1 MTKTILKGI
10 SPDTAPKT
18 IGPYVHAMIH
28 QETVFTTCIIP
39 LDPKTDELIGGKAED
54 QFRRIYT
61 NLKIVLEESGS
72 SLDRI
77 IKQNIYLTN
86 MEDFWAFNLVTEEF
100 LGAHR
105 PARATMQVLALPKGA
120 PCGMDV
126 VAALN

>member
-1 MTKTILKGI
+1 MTKAILKGI

-39 LDPKTDELIGGKAED
+39 LDPRTDELIGGKAED

-77 IKQNIYLTN
+77 IKQNIYLT
-86 MEDFWAFNLVTEEF
+86 FNLVTEEF
-100 LGAHR
+100 LGTHR

>member
-10 SPDTAPKT
+10 SPDAAPKT

-39 LDPKTDELIGGKAED
+39 LDPKTDELIGGKAEA

-61 NLKIVLEESGS
+61 NLKIVLEEASS

-86 MEDFWAFNLVTEEF
+86 MEDFWAFNRVTEEF
-100 LGAHR
+100 LGTHR